1 MTVLTMPGVPAPAP
15 PPPAE
20 PVTFPLS
27 WLLSTAISPIQYR
40 ASSEVARLSGMPAS
54 MAGLPYSYAPALS
67 LALSQRPDGTWNGA
81 MLSIP
86 AARAQDFEGVGTIP
100 AVRRMLEYGWDRESP
115 PLVRARRTLFRL
127 LAEDDDA
134 ALMFELGPR
143 GGGGEIEV
151 VRHARAMLREAAA
164 AALAQAGYEADPRLR
179 GAARRIVER
188 FDAYLRSPLAE
199 KPFVRAGNQ
208 HVLAPEAAP
217 PSIYALVML
226 AHMPRFRNENYDIM
240 EHVYAYLSQ
249 PMPRALPARVVGKR
263 VVSETHLVLGD
274 PLPHRSTVEADFAG
288 ALFWLE
294 TLARL
299 GLLRRN
305 ENWSRFFD
313 HFLDERDEVGVWRKE
328 KRPPSLRSSIPFAW
342 ASFPLEP
349 HPSPDALAAEVTFR
363 LGVIAR
369 SSGRTIE
376 LV

>member
-1 MTVLTMPGVPAPAP
+1 MTVPTMPGVPAPAQP
-15 PPPAE
+15 PSAE

-27 WLLSTAISPIQYR
+27 WILRTAIPPIQYR
-40 ASSEVARLSGMPAS
+40 ASNEVARLSGVPAS
-54 MAGLPYSYAPALS
+54 MAGLPYSYGPALS

-81 MLSIP
+81 MLTIP
-86 AARAQDFEGVGTIP
+86 GARANDFEGIGTIP

-134 ALMFELGPR
+134 SLVFELGPK
-143 GGGGEIEV
+143 GGGADVEA
-151 VRHARAMLREAAA
+151 VRHARGVLREAAA

-208 HVLAPEAAP
+208 HVLAAEAAP

-226 AHMPRFRNENYDIM
+226 AHMPRFCSENYDIM

-249 PMPRALPARVVGKR
+249 PAPRALPARLVGKR

-274 PLPHRSTVEADFAG
+274 PLPHRSSAEADFAG

-294 TLARL
+294 TLARM
-299 GLLRRN
+299 GFLRRN
-305 ENWSRFFD
+305 EPWSRTFD
-313 HFLDERDEVGVWRKE
+313 HFLDARNALGVWRID
-328 KRPPSLRSSIPFAW
+328 KRPPSVRPSIPFAW
-342 ASFPLEP
+342 ANFPLEP
-349 HPSPDALAAEVTFR
+349 HPAPDALAAEVTFR

-369 SSGRTIE
+369 SSGRAIE

>member
-1 MTVLTMPGVPAPAP
+1 MTVPTMPGVPAPAP

-40 ASSEVARLSGMPAS
+40 ASSEVARLSGIPAS
-54 MAGLPYSYAPALS
+54 MAGLPYSYGPALS
-67 LALSQRPDGTWNGA
+67 LALAQRLDGTWNGM
-81 MLSIP
+81 MLTLP
-86 AARAQDFEGVGTIP
+86 GARAEDFEGIGTIP
-100 AVRRMLEYGWDRESP
+100 AVRRMVEYGWDRESP

-127 LAEDDDA
+127 LGEDDDA
-134 ALMFELGPR
+134 SLLFELAPKGA
-143 GGGGEIEV
+143 GTDVEM
-151 VRHARAMLREAAA
+151 VRHARGMLREAAA
-164 AALAQAGYEADPRLR
+164 AALAQAGYEEDPRLR

-188 FDAYLRSPLAE
+188 FDAYLRSPLAD

-208 HVLAPEAAP
+208 HVLAPGAVP

-226 AHMPRFRNENYDIM
+226 AHMPRYCSENYDIL

-249 PMPRALPARVVGKR
+249 PAPRALPARVVGKR
-263 VVSETHLVLGD
+263 VVLETHLVLGD
-274 PLPHRSTVEADFAG
+274 PLLHRSTVEADFAG

-305 ENWSRFFD
+305 EQWSRTFD
-313 HFLDERDEVGVWRKE
+313 HFLDERDEFGVWRAE

-342 ASFPLEP
+342 PNFPLEP
-349 HPSPDALAAEVTFR
+349 HPGPDALAAEVTFR
-363 LGVIAR
+363 LGLIAR
-369 SSGRTIE
+369 SSGRAIE

>member
-1 MTVLTMPGVPAPAP
+1 
-15 PPPAE
+15 
-20 PVTFPLS
+20 
-27 WLLSTAISPIQYR
+27 
-40 ASSEVARLSGMPAS
+40 MPAS
-54 MAGLPYSYAPALS
+54 MAGLPYSYGPALS
-67 LALSQRPDGTWNGA
+67 LALAQRLDGTWNGT
-81 MLSIP
+81 MLTVP
-86 AARAQDFEGVGTIP
+86 GARADDFEGIGTIP
-100 AVRRMLEYGWDRESP
+100 AVRRMVEYGWDRESP

-134 ALMFELGPR
+134 SLLFELGPK
-143 GGGGEIEV
+143 GAGTDVEV
-151 VRHARAMLREAAA
+151 VRHARGMLREAAA

-188 FDAYLRSPLAE
+188 FDAYLRSPLAG
-199 KPFVRAGNQ
+199 KPFVRVGNQ

-226 AHMPRFRNENYDIM
+226 AHMPRYCSENYDIM

-249 PMPRALPARVVGKR
+249 PAPRALPARVVGKR

-305 ENWSRFFD
+305 EQWSRTFD
-313 HFLDERDEVGVWRKE
+313 HFLDERDELGVWRVE
-328 KRPPSLRSSIPFAW
+328 KRLPSVRSSIPFAW
-342 ASFPLEP
+342 PSFPLEP
-349 HPSPDALAAEVTFR
+349 HPASDALAAEVTFR

-369 SSGRTIE
+369 SSGRAIE

>member
-1 MTVLTMPGVPAPAP
+1 
-15 PPPAE
+15 
-20 PVTFPLS
+20 
-27 WLLSTAISPIQYR
+27 
-40 ASSEVARLSGMPAS
+40 
-54 MAGLPYSYAPALS
+54 
-67 LALSQRPDGTWNGA
+67 

-100 AVRRMLEYGWDRESP
+100 AVRRMVEYGWDRESP

-151 VRHARAMLREAAA
+151 VRHARGMLREAAA

-249 PMPRALPARVVGKR
+249 PMPRALPTRVVGKR

-274 PLPHRSTVEADFAG
+274 PLPHRSTAEADFAG

-313 HFLDERDEVGVWRKE
+313 HFLDERDEFGVWRKE

-342 ASFPLEP
+342 ASFPLEL

-369 SSGRTIE
+369 SSGRAIE